1 MKHFNPIYRI
11 ILTMA
16 TIVGTMACSDEARV
30 DIIPYSSSEEF
41 PIAASLQS
49 KAAASGI
56 DLDYSL
62 YVFSKQQA
70 STADAYQLEI
80 TVSPIEADSKLKFSN
95 HDLTQKDYRFLF
107 TATPRGTKEILVTT
121 STTAAPPDPGTSWEN
136 IRLISDAP
144 LLSIDNYYE
153 VKDLSGKDIL
163 TTDTVHGHLSRIV
176 GQVVF
181 DFFKVDPTTKD
192 PVEIEAGFTSIFDRV
207 DTVQVTYTNITSQ
220 LSFNAAGEPVPAAT
234 NPQAVTQKIQLKL
247 DAHFGT
253 PIPQTQ
259 ADTLPGGVRAGGRLK
274 GLYFFPAT
282 EILKTTLVFRYYD
295 TTPTSTDPE
304 HQTNPAYY
312 DRRTLELS
320 VPASG
325 GLPVQANTYTVNK
338 AGIYGNRIIDIGV
351 SGGFDLNLNWDIK

>member
-1 MKHFNPIYRI
+1 MKHFNSIYRI

-16 TIVGTMACSDEARV
+16 TIVGNMACSDDPKV

-121 STTAAPPDPGTSWEN
+121 STTAATPEPGTSWEN

-163 TTDTVHGHLSRIV
+163 TTDTIHGHLSRIV

-181 DFFKVDPTTKD
+181 DFFKVDATTKE
-192 PVEIEAGFTSIFDRV
+192 PIEIETGFTSIFDRI
-207 DTVQVTYTNITSQ
+207 DTVQVTYTNVTSQ

-247 DAHFGT
+247 DDHFGT
-253 PIPQTQ
+253 PIPQAQ
-259 ADTLPGGVRAGGRLK
+259 ADTLRGGAQAGGRLK
-274 GLYFFPAT
+274 GLCFFPAP
-282 EILKTTLVFRYYD
+282 EALKAALIFQYYD
-295 TTPTSTDPE
+295 TTPTSTDPAY
-304 HQTNPAYY
+304 QTDPAYY

-320 VPASG
+320 VPSSG
-325 GLPVQANTYTVNK
+325 GLPIQANTYTVNK
-338 AGIYGNRIIDIGV
+338 AGIYCNRIIDIGV
-351 SGGFDLNLNWDIK
+351 SGGFNLNFDWNIN